1 MSFEY
6 IKNRLTSLL
15 YGLDGNYDIEE
26 QFNNDPDNININ
38 IKQEDIEY
46 ILLYSFNDFIVNI
59 KHKLENMYE
68 DDEEDEEDDEEDY
81 EEDDEDDEEETYI
94 DNILWFID
102 IYIKLKD
109 KLWLDYLNIYKEEN
123 QRLKQEIIKLQN
135 KDRIKEEH
143 ISLQYYK
150 ENNRLIRQEREIESK
165 MNMLNRKKKTPYPRK
180 NCWKCRAS
188 CGGICVEHGG

>member
-6 IKNRLTSLL
+6 IKNKLTSLL

-26 QFNNDPDNININ
+26 QFNNDPDNIN

-81 EEDDEDDEEETYI
+81 
-94 DNILWFID
+94 
-102 IYIKLKD
+102 
-109 KLWLDYLNIYKEEN
+109 
-123 QRLKQEIIKLQN
+123 
-135 KDRIKEEH
+135 
-143 ISLQYYK
+143 
-150 ENNRLIRQEREIESK
+150 
-165 MNMLNRKKKTPYPRK
+165 KK
-180 NCWKCRAS
+180 
-188 CGGICVEHGG
+188 